1 MESEEGMQA
10 LSGLLHA
17 RLGDK
22 LGQAVPQLAPML
34 SQFTDLGYL
43 KAESAVL
50 SAELKLEKGQ
60 VTVNGLPLHQ

>member
-1 MESEEGMQA
+1 
-10 LSGLLHA
+10 
-17 RLGDK
+17 
-22 LGQAVPQLAPML
+22 ML

-43 KAESAVL
+43 KVESAVL